1 MKNFIFKSSALAPD
15 LQKIL
20 QLLLSEQRAQR
31 VDLANL
37 LRMVKSMTIN
47 KDLQTQVDKYFS
59 DDEEES
65 FHETSP
71 QTDSEKQNGNSSS

>member
-1 MKNFIFKSSALAPD
+1 MKNFIFKSSALTPD

-37 LRMVKSMTIN
+37 LRMVKGMTIN
-47 KDLQTQVDKYFS
+47 KDLQTQVDKYF
-59 DDEEES
+59 DEED
-65 FHETSP
+65 SP
-71 QTDSEKQNGNSSS
+71 NLPLEDNAKDIPEE